1 MRLLVM
7 PLTVLE
13 FLKYSGI
20 AGFSPQG
27 ETILLIT
34 LLATAT
40 PSATTCVSMASLFD
54 NQPEYA
60 SVINVVTATLCTVT
74 MPLIVWLYQL

>member
-1 MRLLVM
+1 
-7 PLTVLE
+7 
-13 FLKYSGI
+13 
-20 AGFSPQG
+20 
-27 ETILLIT
+27 
-34 LLATAT
+34 
-40 PSATTCVSMASLFD
+40 MASLFD